1 MEPLSLVL
9 AALAAGATAG
19 LSDTASAAVKDAYE
33 GLRGLIARKLGDGDG
48 DDAELVEYEADPS
61 EENAAVLRARIA
73 EIDAHH
79 DEPIVEAARSV
90 LVLAKA
96 DQAGSGKFVNNIE
109 GGVRGFVQGD
119 HANVRMT
126 FGDDDA

>member
-33 GLRGLIARKLGDGDG
+33 GLRGLIARKLGDGD
-48 DDAELVEYEADPS
+48 DAELVEYEADPS

-73 EIDAHH
+73 EIKAHH

-90 LVLAKA
+90 LVLARA
-96 DQAGSGKFVNNIE
+96 DQTGSGKFVNNIE